1 MDIDNT
7 MKFFVTFISCGCF
20 LLCGVVQANTIEFV
34 AHRGAS
40 KDAPENTL
48 ASLKL
53 GWQQTD
59 SCEIDVRL
67 TKDGQ
72 IVLMH
77 DETAKRTAGADLMIS
92 KSTLAELR
100 VLDAGSWKDAKWTG
114 EKIPTLA
121 EVLAIQP
128 ENKKLFIEIK
138 CGKEILPELER
149 VLQVGNKSSDQV
161 VIICF
166 KIDVMKKARKRFPD
180 LSVIWLASPDKKDP
194 NLPKLEDLVA
204 KAKKAGFN
212 GLDLDSKFKI
222 DADFVKLVADTRLQ
236 LYVWTVDDPAI
247 ARKFV
252 DAGVRGITTNRPEW
266 LRKQLADLSN

>member
-1 MDIDNT
+1 MDVDN
-7 MKFFVTFISCGCF
+7 MVKFLMLCVSLGYCGI
-20 LLCGVVQANTIEFV
+20 VSADNIEFV

-40 KDAPENTL
+40 KEAPENTL

-59 SCEIDVRL
+59 SCEIDIRL

-77 DETAKRTAGADLMIS
+77 DDTAKRTAGADLMIS

-100 VLDAGSWKDAKWTG
+100 VLDAGSWKDAKWAG

-121 EVLAIQP
+121 EVLAVQP
-128 ENKKLFIEIK
+128 EKKKLFIEIK

-149 VLQVGNKSSDQV
+149 VLQAANKSPDQIV
-161 VIICF
+161 LICF

-180 LSVIWLASPDKKDP
+180 LSIVWLASPDKKDP
-194 NLPKLEDLVA
+194 SLPKLEDLIA
-204 KAKKAGFN
+204 KAKKAKFD
-212 GLDLDSKFKI
+212 GLDMDSRFKI
-222 DADFVKLVADTRLQ
+222 DADFVKKVLDAGLK
-236 LYVWTVDDPAI
+236 LYVWTVDDPVVAG
-247 ARKFV
+247 KLV
-252 DAGVRGITTNRPEW
+252 DAGIRGITTNRPEW
-266 LRKQLADLSN
+266 LYQQLANH